1 MKENKQ
7 EKMSKE
13 KLREKVSKITE
24 LATSFCAQ
32 KLNEEYFELAE
43 KVIGKLSRK
52 RPSPLLRGKE
62 EIWAAGVIH
71 AIGHVNFLYDKSF
84 EPYITFDELNEY
96 FGTKKSSVGNKSADI
111 RKMFKMNRMS
121 NFDFM
126 TNSRKEDHPIF
137 NTVMVDGFIVPIS
150 TIPEEYQQIVK
161 EARER
166 GEDIQFW
173 TK

>member
-1 MKENKQ
+1 
-7 EKMSKE
+7 MSKE
-13 KLREKVSKITE
+13 KLKEKVNQIIE
-24 LATSFCAQ
+24 LATGFCTQ
-32 KLNEEYFELAE
+32 KLTEEYFELVE
-43 KVIGKLSRK
+43 KVIGKLSSK

-62 EIWAAGVIH
+62 EIWAAGIVH

-84 EPYITFDELNEY
+84 KPYITFDELNEY
-96 FGTKKSSVGNKSADI
+96 FGTKKSSVGNKAGEI
-111 RKMFKMNRMS
+111 RKMFKMDRLS

-126 TNSRKEDHPIF
+126 TDSGKRDHPLY

-150 TIPEEYQQIVK
+150 SIPEEYQQAVR

-166 GEDIQFW
+166 GEDIQFR

>member
-1 MKENKQ
+1 
-7 EKMSKE
+7 MSKE
-13 KLREKVSKITE
+13 KLKEKVVKITE

-62 EIWAAGVIH
+62 EIWAAGVVH

-84 EPYITFDELNEY
+84 KPYISFDELNEY
-96 FGTKKSSVGNKSADI
+96 FGTKKSTVGNKAAEI
-111 RKMFKMNRMS
+111 RNMLKMDRLA

-126 TNSRKEDHPIF
+126 ADSLKKTHPLY
-137 NTVMVDGFIVPIS
+137 TSVMVDGFIVPIS
-150 TIPEEYQQIVK
+150 SIPEEYQQIVK

-173 TK
+173 TS

>member
-1 MKENKQ
+1 
-7 EKMSKE
+7 MSKE
-13 KLREKVSKITE
+13 KLKEKVNKITE
-24 LATSFCAQ
+24 LATGFCTQ
-32 KLNEEYFELAE
+32 KLNEEYSELVE

-62 EIWAAGVIH
+62 EIRAAGVVH

-84 EPYITFDELNEY
+84 KPYITFDELNEY
-96 FGTKKSSVGNKSADI
+96 FGTKKSSVGNKASEI
-111 RKMFKMNRMS
+111 RKMFKMNQFT

-126 TNSRKEDHPIF
+126 TDNSKVDHPIY

-150 TIPEEYQQIVK
+150 SIPEEYQKAVR

-166 GEDIQFW
+166 GEDIQFR

>member
-1 MKENKQ
+1 
-7 EKMSKE
+7 MSKE
-13 KLREKVSKITE
+13 KLKERVDKITE

-32 KLNEEYFELAE
+32 KLNEEYFELA
-43 KVIGKLSRK
+43 KRVIGKLSRK

-62 EIWAAGVIH
+62 EIWAAGVVH

-96 FGTKKSSVGNKSADI
+96 FGTKKSSVGNKAAEI
-111 RKMFKMNRMS
+111 RKMFKMNRLT

-126 TNSRKEDHPIF
+126 TDSRKEDHPF
-137 NTVMVDGFIVPIS
+137 YNTVIVDGFIVPVS
-150 TIPEEYQQIVK
+150 SIPEEYQQIVK

-166 GEDIQFW
+166 GGDVQFW